1 MPNLEKVFVDTL
13 KVIEKSR
20 EQIYEIAD
28 NARTEGE
35 RVKKEL
41 MEIQEQVLAT
51 INKTD
56 KLEQLEKYA
65 RRRLMEVSRGYG
77 KYSEE
82 EMREAYDKARELQVE
97 LGTLRERESQLKL
110 RRNELER
117 TLRKMQNTVEKAEV
131 LMTQVSVVLDYLG
144 GSLKKLNNQ
153 LAAANQRRY
162 FAPKI
167 IQAQEEE
174 RKRVAREIHD
184 GPAQSMANV
193 VLRTEICE
201 QLLDSDQE
209 AARRE
214 LRELRGIVRN
224 SLQDVRRII
233 FDLRPMALDDLGL
246 IPALLRY
253 METLKDRYGIPIE
266 VICAEQKRRLNPLYE
281 IAIYRVVQEAVQNT
295 IKHAQASRIV
305 VRLEIE
311 DQYVTVFVS
320 DDGVGFEYEEY
331 IQEPRAESY
340 GLIGMKERLDIIGG
354 QLTIKSQVGKGTEIL
369 AILPLD

>member
-1 MPNLEKVFVDTL
+1 
-13 KVIEKSR
+13 
-20 EQIYEIAD
+20 
-28 NARTEGE
+28 
-35 RVKKEL
+35 
-41 MEIQEQVLAT
+41 
-51 INKTD
+51 
-56 KLEQLEKYA
+56 
-65 RRRLMEVSRGYG
+65 MEVSRNYQ

-82 EMREAYDKARELQVE
+82 EMRESYEEARELQVE
-97 LGTLRERESQLKL
+97 LGILREREAQLKL

-117 TLRKMQNTVEKAEV
+117 TLRKMQNTVEKAEN

-144 GSLKKLNNQ
+144 GNLKKLNNQ
-153 LAAANQRRY
+153 LAVANQKRY

-201 QLLDSDQE
+201 QLMDTDQE
-209 AARRE
+209 AARTE
-214 LRELRGIVRN
+214 LRELRSIVRH

-253 METLKDRYGIPIE
+253 LETLKDRYKIPIE
-266 VICAEQKRRLNPLYE
+266 VICTDQKRRLNPLYE

-295 IKHAQASRIV
+295 IKHANASKIT

-311 DQYVTVFVS
+311 AKYITVLVS
-320 DDGVGFEYEEY
+320 DDGIGFEYEEY

-340 GLIGMKERLDIIGG
+340 GLLGMKERLDIIGG

-369 AILPLD
+369 AILPLN